1 MFNRHSGVSVHRQLG
16 YTPPPETHVLS
27 NMHKFWLSVL
37 FLLLLPL
44 GGCATPHDA
53 SWFGFYEK
61 PDPLEKY
68 NRAMTHFN
76 LKMDRAV
83 IRPVAQAYTKAV
95 PAGARDSVSSF
106 FSNLTEPTVIVND
119 VLQAKFEQA
128 LADSWRFAINSTVG
142 VLGLFDV
149 SSKLGLEKHHEDF
162 GQTFALWGL
171 KEGPYL
177 VLPLLGPSNVRD
189 TLGLV
194 THLYLTEP
202 RQWIDDR
209 TVRYALFSADLIS
222 RRAQL
227 IGPDE
232 LISDDEDSY
241 LLLREAYHQK
251 RENLIYD
258 GEPPISYEYD
268 YEE

>member
-1 MFNRHSGVSVHRQLG
+1 MQKNR
-16 YTPPPETHVLS
+16 
-27 NMHKFWLSVL
+27 L
-37 FLLLLPL
+37 FLLLILALALPL
-44 GGCATPHDA
+44 GGCATQRDA

-68 NRAMTHFN
+68 NRTMTHFN
-76 LKMDRAV
+76 LKVDQKV
-83 IRPVAQAYTKAV
+83 IRPVASAYVNTV
-95 PAGARDSVSSF
+95 PAGARDSISNF

-128 LADSWRFAINSTVG
+128 LADSWRFVLNSTVG
-142 VLGLFDV
+142 ILGFYDV
-149 SSKLGLEKHHEDF
+149 STRLGLEKHQEDF
-162 GQTFALWGL
+162 GQTFAVWGL

-189 TLGLV
+189 SLGLV
-194 THLYLTEP
+194 TQLYYTEP
-202 RQWIDDR
+202 RQLINDR
-209 TVRYALFSADLIS
+209 AIRYSLFATDLIS

-232 LISDDEDSY
+232 LITDDNDSY

-258 GEPPISYEYD
+258 GEPPINYEYD

>member
-1 MFNRHSGVSVHRQLG
+1 MPNIR
-16 YTPPPETHVLS
+16 
-27 NMHKFWLSVL
+27 L
-37 FLLLLPL
+37 FLLFMLVLTLPV
-44 GGCATPHDA
+44 GGCATHHDA
-53 SWFGFYEK
+53 NWFGFYTK

-68 NRAMTHFN
+68 NRAMTRLN
-76 LKMDRAV
+76 LKLDKKL
-83 IRPVAQAYTKAV
+83 IRPVASAYLNTV
-95 PAGARDSVSSF
+95 PAGTRNSVSNF

-128 LADSWRFAINSTVG
+128 LADSWRFVLNST
-142 VLGLFDV
+142 LGILGFNDI
-149 SSKLGLEKHHEDF
+149 STRLGLEKHQEDF
-162 GQTFALWGL
+162 GQTFAVWGMS
-171 KEGPYL
+171 EGPYL

-189 TLGLV
+189 TLGLA
-194 THLYLTEP
+194 THLYYTEP
-202 RQWIDDR
+202 RQWINDR
-209 TVRYALFSADLIS
+209 GVRYSLFAADLVN

-232 LISDDEDSY
+232 LITDDDDPY

-258 GEPPISYEYD
+258 GDPPINYEYD